1 MKNLW
6 KTARSLCMMAATLL
20 YVSCGLIDME
30 LGEGTQYA
38 YDMTLEYDS
47 IYVRIGDSVL
57 IKPVFVPDSVS
68 NSEVL
73 YLSEDENVATIVNDT
88 VVAMASGEVLVTAM
102 SVLGGIADTCK
113 VYVMEP
119 WELNPMDFANDMVV
133 YATATVDGKPF
144 DPETM
149 LFAAFAG
156 PEFRGMGELKEIN
169 GIRFLQ
175 FRIYGELDLETMG
188 PNPYEMIRFGC
199 YNKTDYSFRYMDQY
213 LFFDGETHG
222 TPSNLYELTVSF
234 SENQ

>member
-1 MKNLW
+1 
-6 KTARSLCMMAATLL
+6 MMAATLL

-30 LGEGTQYA
+30 LGGGTQYA

-73 YLSEDENVATIVNDT
+73 YLAEDENVATIVNDT

-119 WELNPMDFANDMVV
+119 WVLNPMDFANDMVV
-133 YATATVDGKPF
+133 YAK
-144 DPETM
+144 
-149 LFAAFAG
+149 
-156 PEFRGMGELKEIN
+156 FR
-169 GIRFLQ
+169 
-175 FRIYGELDLETMG
+175 
-188 PNPYEMIRFGC
+188 
-199 YNKTDYSFRYMDQY
+199 
-213 LFFDGETHG
+213 
-222 TPSNLYELTVSF
+222 
-234 SENQ
+234 

>member
-119 WELNPMDFANDMVV
+119 WVLNPMDFANDMVV

-149 LFAAFAG
+149 DIAAFAG

-188 PNPYEMIRFGC
+188 PNPFELIHFAC
-199 YNKTDYSFRYMDQY
+199 YDKANYTLRNMDQY
-213 LFFDGETHG
+213 LYFDGETHG
-222 TPSNLYELTVSF
+222 SLSNLYQLTLSPA
-234 SENQ
+234 E

>member
-119 WELNPMDFANDMVV
+119 WEVNPLDFANDMVV

-149 LFAAFAG
+149 DIAAFAG

-188 PNPYEMIRFGC
+188 PNPFEMIHFGC

-213 LFFDGETHG
+213 LYFDGETHG
-222 TPSNLYELTVSF
+222 SLSNLYQLTLSPA
-234 SENQ
+234 E